1 MPQLQLPIFP
11 AGVTEINSR
20 IAVQKEAGRVFY
32 LHGHLPVF
40 QHEEQDVRSFRM
52 FTSQMIAGGTVKPKE
67 IVKTFG
73 VPMITVKRYVKLYR
87 DHGSKGFYEA
97 NPRHSSASVLKGP
110 VLEQAQQLLDEGRS
124 VPEVAAELNVLTNT
138 LHKAIRAGRLRGPQK
153 KAGAATEVTNKS
165 ERSQTDSQAPM
176 GNGAT
181 RSLERVA
188 AAMGELESAPIE
200 FQATCDV
207 AQGGVLLALP
217 ALLAAG
223 LLRCTPE
230 FYQLPK
236 GFYGI
241 ESIFLLLGL
250 MALARIR
257 SLEQLRYQAP
267 GEWGKLLGLD
277 RIPEVR
283 TLRAK
288 LKLLC
293 QDMGLA
299 MRWNAALAQEWI
311 ARQNA
316 TELYFYGD
324 GHVRVYHGDQ
334 TALPRHYVARERL
347 CLRATTDYWINAMDG
362 QPFLYV
368 NKEVDPGLIAT
379 LKGDVIPWLEAN
391 VAKTPEQEQRLAE
404 DPRAHWFTMVF
415 DREGYSPELFE
426 QMRKKR
432 IAILSYHKF
441 PGDDWRSEE
450 FATYSVTLAGG
461 ETVTLQLAERGSQLS
476 NKLWLREIRKL
487 TDTGHQTSILT
498 TNFQAPM
505 TTLAVSLFARWSQE
519 NFFRYMREHFGL
531 DRLIEYGTELIP
543 DAISVVNPAWRKLD
557 SRIRSKAGQLF
568 RLAARFGALVLSEDP
583 SESQVLG
590 FQHRKGHLREE
601 TQALQLEIDN
611 LKQLRK
617 KTEHHIPVNSLPE
630 EDQFTRLCTERKH
643 FIDTLKMIAYRA
655 ESSMA
660 SLLRE
665 HMARGGDDARA
676 LLRQIFQTEAD
687 LTPDLAANT
696 LTVSLH
702 HLTQAAHDQA
712 IEQLLADLN
721 ATQTVFPGTQLTLVF
736 KLGSA

>member
-1 MPQLQLPIFP
+1 
-11 AGVTEINSR
+11 
-20 IAVQKEAGRVFY
+20 
-32 LHGHLPVF
+32 
-40 QHEEQDVRSFRM
+40 
-52 FTSQMIAGGTVKPKE
+52 
-67 IVKTFG
+67 
-73 VPMITVKRYVKLYR
+73 
-87 DHGSKGFYEA
+87 
-97 NPRHSSASVLKGP
+97 
-110 VLEQAQQLLDEGRS
+110 
-124 VPEVAAELNVLTNT
+124 
-138 LHKAIRAGRLRGPQK
+138 
-153 KAGAATEVTNKS
+153 
-165 ERSQTDSQAPM
+165 M

-200 FQATCDV
+200 FQAACDV

-223 LLRCTPE
+223 LLRCTPDY
-230 FYQLPK
+230 YQLPQ
-236 GFYGI
+236 GFYGL

-288 LKLLC
+288 LKVLC
-293 QDMGLA
+293 QDLGQA
-299 MRWNAALAQEWI
+299 MRWNAALAKEWI

-316 TELYFYGD
+316 TELYFYCD

-379 LKGDVIPWLEAN
+379 LKQDVVPWLEGN
-391 VAKTPEQEQRLAE
+391 VAKTPEQERRLAE
-404 DPRAHWFTMVF
+404 DARAHWFTIVF
-415 DREGYSPELFE
+415 DREAYSPELFE

-432 IAILSYHKF
+432 IAILTYHKF
-441 PGDDWRSEE
+441 PPDDWRGEE
-450 FATYSVTLAGG
+450 FAPHSVELAGG
-461 ETVTLQLAERGSQLS
+461 AAVTMQLAERGARLS
-476 NKLWLREIRKL
+476 NNLWLREIRKL
-487 TDTGHQTSILT
+487 TDSGHQTSILT

-519 NFFRYMREHFGL
+519 NFFRYMREHYSL
-531 DRLIEYGTELIP
+531 DRLIEYGTESIP
-543 DAISVVNPAWRKLD
+543 DAVSVVNPAWRKLD
-557 SRIRSKAGQLF
+557 SQTRSKAGQRH
-568 RLAARFGALVLSEDP
+568 RLAAQFGALALSEDP
-583 SESQVLG
+583 TESQVLG
-590 FQHRKGHLREE
+590 FQQRKGNLREE
-601 TQALQLEIDN
+601 IQALDLEIDN
-611 LKQLRK
+611 LKQRRQ
-617 KTEHHIPVNSLPE
+617 KTEHHIPVKSLPE
-630 EDQFTRLCTERKH
+630 EDRFTRLRTERKH

-665 HMARGGDDARA
+665 HLVRGGDDGRA
-676 LLRQIFQTEAD
+676 LLRQIFQTDAD

-712 IEQLLADLN
+712 IEQLLIDLN
-721 ATQTVFPGTQLTLVF
+721 ATKTEFPGTHLVLVF

>member
-1 MPQLQLPIFP
+1 
-11 AGVTEINSR
+11 
-20 IAVQKEAGRVFY
+20 
-32 LHGHLPVF
+32 
-40 QHEEQDVRSFRM
+40 
-52 FTSQMIAGGTVKPKE
+52 
-67 IVKTFG
+67 
-73 VPMITVKRYVKLYR
+73 
-87 DHGSKGFYEA
+87 
-97 NPRHSSASVLKGP
+97 
-110 VLEQAQQLLDEGRS
+110 
-124 VPEVAAELNVLTNT
+124 
-138 LHKAIRAGRLRGPQK
+138 
-153 KAGAATEVTNKS
+153 
-165 ERSQTDSQAPM
+165 M
-176 GNGAT
+176 GNAAT

-188 AAMGELESAPIE
+188 AAMGVLESAPVE

-223 LLRCTPE
+223 LLRRTPE
-230 FYQLPK
+230 FYQLPN

-241 ESIFLLLGL
+241 ESIFLLLAL

-293 QDMGLA
+293 QDMGRA
-299 MRWNAALAQEWI
+299 MRWNAELAKEWI
-311 ARQNA
+311 ARQND
-316 TELYFYGD
+316 TELYFYCD

-347 CLRATTDYWINAMDG
+347 CLRATTDYWVNAMDG

-379 LKGDVIPWLEAN
+379 LKQDVIPWLEAN
-391 VAKTPEQEQRLAE
+391 VAQTPEQERRMAE
-404 DPRAHWFTMVF
+404 DPRAHWFTIVF

-432 IAILSYHKF
+432 IAILTYHKF
-441 PGDDWRSEE
+441 PKDDWRSEE
-450 FATYSVTLAGG
+450 FAAHSVALAGG
-461 ETVTLQLAERGSQLS
+461 EAVTMKLAERGTQLS

-487 TDTGHQTSILT
+487 TDSGHQTSILT

-505 TTLAVSLFARWSQE
+505 TLLASSLFARWSQE
-519 NFFRYMREHFGL
+519 NFFRYMREHYSL
-531 DRLIEYGTELIP
+531 DRLIEYGTEPVP

-557 SRIRSKAGQLF
+557 SQLRSQTGRRY
-568 RLAARFGALVLSEDP
+568 RLAAQFGALTLSEDP
-583 SESQVLG
+583 AESEIQG
-590 FQHRKGHLREE
+590 FQQRKGHLQEE
-601 TQALQLEIDN
+601 IQALDMEIDN

-617 KTEHHIPVNSLPE
+617 KTEHHIAVKSLPE
-630 EDQFTRLCTERKH
+630 EDRFTRLRSERKH
-643 FIDTLKMIAYRA
+643 FIETLKMIAYRA
-655 ESSMA
+655 ETSMA

-665 HMARGGDDARA
+665 HLARGDDARA
-676 LLRQIFQTEAD
+676 LLRQIFVTEAD
-687 LTPDLAANT
+687 LTPDLVANT
-696 LTVSLH
+696 LTVRIH

-712 IEQLLADLN
+712 IEKLLAEIT
-721 ATQTVFPGTQLTLVF
+721 ATKTLFPGTNLMLIF
-736 KLGSA
+736 ELGSSQLHRDQEV

>member
-1 MPQLQLPIFP
+1 
-11 AGVTEINSR
+11 
-20 IAVQKEAGRVFY
+20 
-32 LHGHLPVF
+32 
-40 QHEEQDVRSFRM
+40 
-52 FTSQMIAGGTVKPKE
+52 
-67 IVKTFG
+67 
-73 VPMITVKRYVKLYR
+73 
-87 DHGSKGFYEA
+87 
-97 NPRHSSASVLKGP
+97 
-110 VLEQAQQLLDEGRS
+110 
-124 VPEVAAELNVLTNT
+124 
-138 LHKAIRAGRLRGPQK
+138 
-153 KAGAATEVTNKS
+153 
-165 ERSQTDSQAPM
+165 M

-223 LLRCTPE
+223 LLRYTPQM
-230 FYQLPK
+230 YQLPN
-236 GFYGI
+236 GFYGL

-283 TLRAK
+283 TMRAK

-293 QDMGLA
+293 QDLGQA
-299 MRWNAALAQEWI
+299 MRWNAALAKEWI

-316 TELYFYGD
+316 TELYFYCD

-379 LKGDVIPWLEAN
+379 LKQDVIPWLEAN
-391 VAKTPEQEQRLAE
+391 TDKTPEQERRLAA
-404 DPRAHWFTMVF
+404 DARTHWLTIVF

-426 QMRKKR
+426 QMQNKR
-432 IAILSYHKF
+432 IAILTYHKF
-441 PGDDWRSEE
+441 PQDDWHSEE
-450 FATYSVTLAGG
+450 FATHSVELAGG
-461 ETVTLQLAERGSQLS
+461 ETVTMKLAERGARLS
-476 NKLWLREIRKL
+476 NNLWLREIRKL
-487 TDTGHQTSILT
+487 TDSGHQTSILT

-519 NFFRYMREHFGL
+519 NFFRYMREHYSL
-531 DRLIEYGTELIP
+531 DRLIEYGTEPIP
-543 DAISVVNPAWRKLD
+543 DAISVVNPQWRKLD
-557 SRIRSKAGQLF
+557 SQIRSQTGQRH
-568 RLAARFGALVLSEDP
+568 RLAAQFGALALSEDP
-583 SESQVLG
+583 TEPELHR
-590 FQHRKGHLREE
+590 FQQRKGQMREE
-601 TQALQLEIDN
+601 IQALDLEIDN

-617 KTEHHIPVNSLPE
+617 NTPHHVPVRSLPE
-630 EDQFTRLCTERKH
+630 EDRFTRLRTERKH
-643 FIDTLKMIAYRA
+643 FIDTIKMIAYRA

-665 HMARGGDDARA
+665 HLARGGDDARA

-696 LTVSLH
+696 LTVRLH
-702 HLTQAAHDQA
+702 HLTQAVHDQA
-712 IEQLLADLN
+712 IEPLLADLN
-721 ATQTVFPGTQLTLVF
+721 ATQTVFPGTKLTLVF

>member
-1 MPQLQLPIFP
+1 
-11 AGVTEINSR
+11 
-20 IAVQKEAGRVFY
+20 
-32 LHGHLPVF
+32 
-40 QHEEQDVRSFRM
+40 
-52 FTSQMIAGGTVKPKE
+52 
-67 IVKTFG
+67 
-73 VPMITVKRYVKLYR
+73 
-87 DHGSKGFYEA
+87 
-97 NPRHSSASVLKGP
+97 
-110 VLEQAQQLLDEGRS
+110 
-124 VPEVAAELNVLTNT
+124 
-138 LHKAIRAGRLRGPQK
+138 
-153 KAGAATEVTNKS
+153 
-165 ERSQTDSQAPM
+165 M

-181 RSLERVA
+181 RSLERMA

-223 LLRCTPE
+223 LLRGTPE
-230 FYQLPK
+230 FYQLPR

-293 QDMGLA
+293 KDLGQA

-316 TELYFYGD
+316 TELYFYCD

-379 LKGDVIPWLEAN
+379 LKQDVIPWLEGK
-391 VAKTPEQEQRLAE
+391 VTKTPEQERRLAE
-404 DPRAHWFTMVF
+404 DARAHWFTIVF
-415 DREGYSPELFE
+415 DREGYSPEFFE
-426 QMRKKR
+426 QMWKKR
-432 IAILSYHKF
+432 IASLTYHKF
-441 PGDDWRSEE
+441 PQDDWRREE
-450 FATYSVTLAGG
+450 FVAYSVELAGG
-461 ETVTLQLAERGSQLS
+461 ETVTLQLAERGAQLS

-487 TDTGHQTSILT
+487 SESGHQTSILT
-498 TNFQAPM
+498 TNFQATMP
-505 TTLAVSLFARWSQE
+505 TLAASLFARWSQE
-519 NFFRYMREHFGL
+519 NFFRYMREHYSL
-531 DRLIEYGTELIP
+531 DRLIEYGTEPVP
-543 DAISVVNPAWRKLD
+543 DAISVVNPQWRKLD
-557 SRIRSKAGQLF
+557 SQIRSQAGKRH
-568 RLAARFGALVLSEDP
+568 RLAAQFGALALSEEP
-583 SESQVLG
+583 SEAEIDR
-590 FQHRKGHLREE
+590 FQQRKGQLREE
-601 TQALQLEIDN
+601 IQTRDLEIDK
-611 LKQLRK
+611 LKQIRK
-617 KTEHHIPVNSLPE
+617 STPHHVAVKELPE
-630 EDQFTRLCTERKH
+630 EDRFTRLRTERKH

-665 HMARGGDDARA
+665 HLARGGDDARA
-676 LLRQIFQTEAD
+676 LLRQIFQAEAD
-687 LTPDLAANT
+687 LTPDLGANT
-696 LTVSLH
+696 LTVRLH
-702 HLTQAAHDQA
+702 HLTQAAHDRA
-712 IEQLLADLN
+712 IEKLLEDLN
-721 ATQTVFPGTQLTLVF
+721 ATQTVFPGTELILVF

>member
-1 MPQLQLPIFP
+1 
-11 AGVTEINSR
+11 
-20 IAVQKEAGRVFY
+20 
-32 LHGHLPVF
+32 
-40 QHEEQDVRSFRM
+40 
-52 FTSQMIAGGTVKPKE
+52 
-67 IVKTFG
+67 
-73 VPMITVKRYVKLYR
+73 
-87 DHGSKGFYEA
+87 
-97 NPRHSSASVLKGP
+97 
-110 VLEQAQQLLDEGRS
+110 
-124 VPEVAAELNVLTNT
+124 
-138 LHKAIRAGRLRGPQK
+138 
-153 KAGAATEVTNKS
+153 
-165 ERSQTDSQAPM
+165 M

-223 LLRCTPE
+223 LLRRAPE
-230 FYQLPK
+230 FYQLPN
-236 GFYGI
+236 GFYGL
-241 ESIFLLLGL
+241 ESIFLLLAL
-250 MALARIR
+250 MALARVR

-293 QDMGLA
+293 QDMGRA
-299 MRWNAALAQEWI
+299 MEWNAALAQEWI

-316 TELYFYGD
+316 TDLYFYCD

-391 VAKTPEQEQRLAE
+391 LAKTPEQERRLAE

-441 PGDDWRSEE
+441 PQDDWRREE
-450 FATYSVTLAGG
+450 FTTHSVTLSGG
-461 ETVTLQLAERGSQLS
+461 EAVTMQLAERGAQLS
-476 NKLWLREIRKL
+476 NQLWLREIRKL

-505 TTLAVSLFARWSQE
+505 ATLAVSLFARWSQE
-519 NFFRYMREHFGL
+519 NFFRYMRAHYSL
-531 DRLIEYGTELIP
+531 DRLIEYGTEPIP
-543 DAISVVNPAWRKLD
+543 DAIAVVNPAWRKLD
-557 SRIRSKAGQLF
+557 SQIRSKAGQRY
-568 RLAARFGALVLSEDP
+568 RLAAQFGALALCEDP
-583 SESQVLG
+583 TESQVQG
-590 FQHRKGHLREE
+590 FQQRKGHLREE
-601 TQALQLEIDN
+601 IQVLDLEIDN
-611 LKQLRK
+611 LKLQRR
-617 KTEHHIPVNSLPE
+617 KTEHHIPVKLLP
-630 EDQFTRLCTERKH
+630 DKDRFTRLRTERKH
-643 FIDTLKMIAYRA
+643 FTDTLKMIAYRA

-665 HMARGGDDARA
+665 QMVRGDDDARS

-696 LTVSLH
+696 LTIRLH
-702 HLTQAAHDQA
+702 HLTQAAHDHA
-712 IEQLLADLN
+712 IEQMLADLN
-721 ATQTVFPGTQLTLVF
+721 ATQTVFPGTKLTLVF
-736 KLGSA
+736 KLGSS

>member
-1 MPQLQLPIFP
+1 
-11 AGVTEINSR
+11 
-20 IAVQKEAGRVFY
+20 
-32 LHGHLPVF
+32 
-40 QHEEQDVRSFRM
+40 
-52 FTSQMIAGGTVKPKE
+52 
-67 IVKTFG
+67 
-73 VPMITVKRYVKLYR
+73 
-87 DHGSKGFYEA
+87 
-97 NPRHSSASVLKGP
+97 
-110 VLEQAQQLLDEGRS
+110 
-124 VPEVAAELNVLTNT
+124 
-138 LHKAIRAGRLRGPQK
+138 
-153 KAGAATEVTNKS
+153 
-165 ERSQTDSQAPM
+165 M

-217 ALLAAG
+217 ALLASG
-223 LLRCTPE
+223 LLRYTPE

-316 TELYFYGD
+316 TDLYFYCD

-415 DREGYSPELFE
+415 DREGYSPEFFE
-426 QMRKKR
+426 QMRQKR

-441 PGDDWRSEE
+441 PRGRLAEGRVRHVQRDTGRRRNRDHATGGARLAVVQQALVARDSQAHRHWASDLDSDDELSG
-450 FATYSVTLAGG
+450 ADDDAGG
-461 ETVTLQLAERGSQLS
+461 VAIRQMVSGKLLPLHARTLWPG
-476 NKLWLREIRKL
+476 
-487 TDTGHQTSILT
+487 
-498 TNFQAPM
+498 PP
-505 TTLAVSLFARWSQE
+505 
-519 NFFRYMREHFGL
+519 
-531 DRLIEYGTELIP
+531 DR
-543 DAISVVNPAWRKLD
+543 VRN
-557 SRIRSKAGQLF
+557 
-568 RLAARFGALVLSEDP
+568 
-583 SESQVLG
+583 
-590 FQHRKGHLREE
+590 
-601 TQALQLEIDN
+601 
-611 LKQLRK
+611 
-617 KTEHHIPVNSLPE
+617 
-630 EDQFTRLCTERKH
+630 
-643 FIDTLKMIAYRA
+643 RA
-655 ESSMA
+655 HS
-660 SLLRE
+660 
-665 HMARGGDDARA
+665 
-676 LLRQIFQTEAD
+676 
-687 LTPDLAANT
+687 
-696 LTVSLH
+696 
-702 HLTQAAHDQA
+702 
-712 IEQLLADLN
+712 
-721 ATQTVFPGTQLTLVF
+721 
-736 KLGSA
+736 